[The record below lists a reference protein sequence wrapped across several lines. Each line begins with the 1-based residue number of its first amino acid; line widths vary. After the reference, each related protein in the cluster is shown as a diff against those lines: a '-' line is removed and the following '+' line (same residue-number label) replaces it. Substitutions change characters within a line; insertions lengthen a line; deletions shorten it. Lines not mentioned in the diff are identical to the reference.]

1 MKQLFDF
8 LPLLAFFI
16 AYKMHDIYT
25 ATGVL
30 IAATVV
36 QIAAAKWIW
45 NKVEKIHW
53 ITLVMVSVFGTMTLV
68 FHDDAFIKW
77 KVTAIYGAMAGALLI
92 GQWVFKKPLIKA
104 MLGGELELP
113 HHVFVKLGYAWALFF
128 IFCAGLN
135 VYVAFNLPLETW
147 VNFKVFGL
155 TVMTLVFAVSQ
166 GFYIWRYLPKEEAT
180 EQAEQQIEQSKD

>member
-30 IAATVV
+30 IVATIV

-45 NKVEKIHW
+45 NQVEKIHW
-53 ITLVMVSVFGTMTLV
+53 ITLVMVTVFGSMTLF

-77 KVTAIYGAMAGALLI
+77 KVTAIYGAMAAALLI
-92 GQWVFKKPLIKA
+92 GQWFFNKPLIKA
-104 MLGGELELP
+104 MLGSELQLP
-113 HHVFVKLGYAWALFF
+113 HDVFVKLGYAWAVFF
-128 IFCAGLN
+128 LFCAALN
-135 VYVAFNLPLETW
+135 VYVAFSLPLETW

-155 TVMTLVFAVSQ
+155 TVMTLVFAVAQ
-166 GFYIWRYLPKEEAT
+166 GFYIWRYLPKEQK
-180 EQAEQQIEQSKD
+180 EQGQEQLEQPKD

>member
-16 AYKMHDIYT
+16 AYKLADIYV

-30 IAATVV
+30 IAATLV
-36 QIAAAKWIW
+36 QITAAKLIW
-45 NKVEKIHW
+45 NKVEKMHI
-53 ITLVMVSVFGTMTLV
+53 ITLAMVTVFGSLTLF

-92 GQWVFKKPLIKA
+92 GQWMFDKPLIKA
-104 MLGGELELP
+104 LLGNELELP
-113 HHVFVKLGYAWALFF
+113 YPVFVKLGYAWALFF
-128 IFCAGLN
+128 ITCALLN
-135 VYVAFNLPLETW
+135 VYVAFSLPLETW

-155 TVMTLVFAVSQ
+155 TAMTLVFAIAQ
-166 GFYIWRYLPKEEAT
+166 GVYIWRYLPKEQT
-180 EQAEQQIEQSKD
+180 ENLEQTKD